1 MKKKKKKKEKTLDT
15 KAKESFFRINTWNV
29 HDENKIITLTRV
41 TLFFFYAKQKKKNE
55 QIYQSARIKRQKPIG
70 NGIKFIPGIEREK
83 YLLKKKKN
91 K

>member
-1 MKKKKKKKEKTLDT
+1 M
-15 KAKESFFRINTWNV
+15 

-41 TLFFFYAKQKKKNE
+41 TLFFLRETKEKKNE

-83 YLLKKKKN
+83 YLLKKKKQIN

>member
-1 MKKKKKKKEKTLDT
+1 M
-15 KAKESFFRINTWNV
+15 

-41 TLFFFYAKQKKKNE
+41 TLFFFFTRNKRKKNE

-83 YLLKKKKN
+83 YLLKKKTN